1 MGRGGGV
8 RTSRARGGG
17 ARTSRARGGGVRT
30 SSARGGGPGASGAP
44 GGGAPR
50 WREARPEDKAFALA
64 CCAVLAAYNNVLGVH
79 PWHNRRY
86 VRVSLCAT
94 GAALAAATLSGLT
107 PADLGL
113 GRGGWLPGR
122 TGYRL
127 AATVGAGWLLIAVVP
142 AACPL
147 LGDKRITSL
156 NGRAAAYQALIRIPV
171 GTALWEEI
179 AFRGVLQAALRRVM
193 PKATA
198 IAVTSCVFGLWH
210 IRPTLQALRANGL
223 ASTRGRAVAGVAVAV
238 ATTTTGGV
246 VFSWLRERSGS
257 LTAPIL
263 LHVATNSGGL
273 IAALAVAPADPAV
286 GQRLPESLRPA
297 GTSSRG
303 DDRFAGK

>member
-1 MGRGGGV
+1 MGWSGR
-8 RTSRARGGG
+8 
-17 ARTSRARGGGVRT
+17 VRT
-30 SSARGGGPGASGAP
+30 SSTRGGGPGASGAR
-44 GGGAPR
+44 GGATPR

-86 VRVSLCAT
+86 VRVNLCAT

-142 AACPL
+142 AARPL
-147 LGDKRITSL
+147 LGDQRITSL

-273 IAALAVAPADPAV
+273 IAALAVAAADPAMRRGCQKTAGV
-286 GQRLPESLRPA
+286 P
-297 GTSSRG
+297 GTSPRG
-303 DDRFAGK
+303 DDRSSGK

>member
-1 MGRGGGV
+1 MPEMGP
-8 RTSRARGGG
+8 GGG
-17 ARTSRARGGGVRT
+17 AGASVGWGGGAGA
-30 SSARGGGPGASGAP
+30 SSARGGGT
-44 GGGAPR
+44 PR

-86 VRVSLCAT
+86 VRVNLCAT
-94 GAALAAATLSGLT
+94 GIALAAAARSDLT

-113 GRGGWLPGR
+113 GRGRWLPGR

-127 AATVGAGWLLIAVVP
+127 AATVAAGWLLIAVVP
-142 AACPL
+142 AARPL
-147 LGDKRITSL
+147 LGDQRIASL
-156 NGRAAAYQALIRIPV
+156 DGRAAAYQALIRIPV

-193 PKATA
+193 PTATA
-198 IAVTSCVFGLWH
+198 IAVTSCVFGVWH

-223 ASTRGRAVAGVAVAV
+223 AGTRGRTVAGVTAAV
-238 ATTTTGGV
+238 ATTTAGGV
-246 VFSWLRERSGS
+246 LFSWLRERSGS

-273 IAALAVAPADPAV
+273 VAALAVA
-286 GQRLPESLRPA
+286 SRPTRGA
-297 GTSSRG
+297 ARRPSGRPGTSPG
-303 DDRFAGK
+303 GHERFAGKIN